1 MLDSVTCKIGG
12 EAGFGIMASGSM
24 VAKTFLRA
32 GYHVFTMNE
41 YPSLIRGGHNVVT
54 VRVSALPFE
63 SLDKHVHVLIAL
75 SKETV
80 QLHNDELDEGA
91 VIMFDPKDGEL
102 SKKDFSKSSNIIQI
116 PFIELVTKHKGNPV
130 MRNTVALG
138 ALIALAGTDFSYLS
152 GVISEQFKS
161 KKQEVI
167 DHNITIAKAGYDYVR
182 KHFGQIT
189 SVKLPPVKPA
199 EKQALVN
206 ASEAVG
212 IGALQAGMKFAAI
225 YPMTPINAL
234 ITFLIQ
240 YKKKYAVVY
249 KQPEDEIA
257 GINMAI
263 GASIAGVRSM
273 VATSGGGFALM
284 EEGLSFA
291 GIAEVPLVIDLG
303 MRVGPASGMPTWS
316 EQGELRFA
324 IHAGH
329 GEFLRIVLA
338 PGDALEAYRLTL
350 LAFDLADRYQTPV
363 FVLTDKY
370 MNESQFC
377 VPVSKF
383 EKTVSIDRGKL
394 LTQKDLE
401 GVRDYKR
408 YALDAVDGISDRG
421 LPGMKNG
428 CFMTNSYEHDEHG
441 FSIEESGARV
451 AMVEKRAK
459 KLRAVEAD
467 IMPPT
472 VYGDPK
478 ADIALVGWGST
489 KGPILEAV
497 RLLTARGRPVRYLHF
512 PWVYPFPAEAAKKLL
527 EGVGR
532 IIYIENNSTAQFA
545 SLMYEH
551 TGIKAHDTI
560 LKYDGRPFYPE
571 EIVEKLISLV
581 INN

>member
-12 EAGFGIMASGSM
+12 EAGFGIIASGSM
-24 VAKTFLRA
+24 AAKTFSRA

-54 VRVSALPFE
+54 VRVDALPFE

-75 SKETV
+75 NKETI
-80 QLHNDELDEGA
+80 QLHKDELDEGA
-91 VIMFDPKDGEL
+91 VVMFDPKEGEV
-102 SKKDFSKSSNIIQI
+102 STKDFSKSSNIIQI
-116 PFIELVTKHKGNPV
+116 PFTELVARHNGSPV

-138 ALIALAGTDFSYLS
+138 ALIALFGTDFSHLS

-167 DHNITIAKAGYDYVR
+167 DHNITIAKAGYDYVVE
-182 KHFGQIT
+182 HFKNIT
-189 SVKLPPVKPA
+189 SVNLAPAPPG

-234 ITFLIQ
+234 ITFLTQ
-240 YKKKYAVVY
+240 YKKKYGVVY

-338 PGDALEAYRLTL
+338 PGDALEAYRATL

-363 FVLTDKY
+363 FILTDKY

-394 LTQKDLE
+394 FTQKDLE
-401 GVRDYKR
+401 GTTGYKR
-408 YALDAVDGISDRG
+408 YALGAIDGISDRS

-441 FSIEESGARV
+441 FSTEESGSRA

-459 KLRAVEAD
+459 KLKSVQAD
-467 IMPPT
+467 IMQPK
-472 VYGDPK
+472 VFGDPK
-478 ADIALVGWGST
+478 ADIAIVGWGST

-497 RLLTARGRPVRYLHF
+497 KLLAARGVAVRYLHF
-512 PWVYPFPAEAAKKLL
+512 PWVYPFPSEETKKLL
-527 EGVGR
+527 EGAGR
-532 IIYIENNSTAQFA
+532 IVDIENNSTAQFA
-545 SLMYEH
+545 SLMFEY

-571 EIVEKLISLV
+571 EILERLTKS
-581 INN
+581 